1 MNKTLIIDG
10 HNYLYR
16 SYYGVPSSAKLPN
29 GLQVNAYYGFLSL
42 LKKIY
47 EYVAPSNIIVIFD
60 SETGI
65 KEKISKNS
73 EYKQNRDYSD
83 ISMFKQL
90 PIIKQALDFMNISYI
105 EHPEYEADD
114 VIGSIAKKESA
125 DSKVYISSQD
135 RDFFQLIEESVS
147 VLRTEKG
154 EVIEYDNRV
163 FEDKY
168 DFSSYRYLEYLSL
181 LGDPSDNIKGVKG
194 IGKKTAYK
202 IVTEHTYILKDIN
215 NSLLLENT
223 ELVRDNIQFLRI
235 DCELPLKYMFLRFS
249 KKRIFM
255 NSNDVLKELNL
266 YD

>member
-135 RDFFQLIEESVS
+135 RDFFQLIEESV
-147 VLRTEKG
+147 
-154 EVIEYDNRV
+154 
-163 FEDKY
+163 
-168 DFSSYRYLEYLSL
+168 
-181 LGDPSDNIKGVKG
+181 
-194 IGKKTAYK
+194 
-202 IVTEHTYILKDIN
+202 
-215 NSLLLENT
+215 
-223 ELVRDNIQFLRI
+223 
-235 DCELPLKYMFLRFS
+235 
-249 KKRIFM
+249 
-255 NSNDVLKELNL
+255 
-266 YD
+266 